1 MSPEVWANMAKP
13 YLVDINTGTNA
24 LLSGTVL
31 DAISKFIPA
40 KSIQMTYALEGNEFL
55 AYERRQDVISPLV
68 GMAVGIVPLPR
79 LMPQSNYNFQIMSAE
94 GLQIKK
100 DGEGLSGVVY
110 GANLA

>member
-1 MSPEVWANMAKP
+1 MGV
-13 YLVDINTGTNA
+13 
-24 LLSGTVL
+24 
-31 DAISKFIPA
+31 
-40 KSIQMTYALEGNEFL
+40 
-55 AYERRQDVISPLV
+55 
-68 GMAVGIVPLPR
+68 VPLPR

>member
-1 MSPEVWANMAKP
+1 M
-13 YLVDINTGTNA
+13 
-24 LLSGTVL
+24 
-31 DAISKFIPA
+31 
-40 KSIQMTYALEGNEFL
+40 
-55 AYERRQDVISPLV
+55 ISPLV
-68 GMAVGIVPLPR
+68 GMAVGVVPLPR